1 MHQDW
6 VLIGEGCAVQ
16 LSPPTDWVVA
26 RLGGYRETPFLSGT
40 EETRRIVQITQ
51 LPGTKV
57 YLGRF
62 DKPVALSEYINVICI
77 PKVQWVPTNMRCV
90 LTGSTSTTLNQFQ
103 EVKINGR

>member
-1 MHQDW
+1 M
-6 VLIGEGCAVQ
+6 
-16 LSPPTDWVVA
+16 
-26 RLGGYRETPFLSGT
+26 GGYRETPFLSGT

-90 LTGSTSTTLNQFQ
+90 LTGSTPTTLNQFQ
-103 EVKINGR
+103 EVTISGRYNNFYKSTWNIL